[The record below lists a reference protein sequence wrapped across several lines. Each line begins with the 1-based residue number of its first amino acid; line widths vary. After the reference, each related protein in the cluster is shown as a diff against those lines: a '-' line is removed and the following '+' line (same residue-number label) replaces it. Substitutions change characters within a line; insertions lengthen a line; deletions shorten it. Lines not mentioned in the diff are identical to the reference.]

1 MSTPEL
7 LAKRE
12 QRRRMEAQAA
22 ALSRQGLSRRL
33 LQPIQQPNSCSY
45 RQPQDK
51 QHSNV
56 PGLATQPA
64 ARNAFSR
71 VGLKRSAA
79 AAAPPAPQPAEDTGI
94 SAEDLAKVR
103 CHATQGCL
111 LLPQLTAG
119 SRLWYTCSNG
129 SVPTSIGA
137 CPQATSRCIMHERLK
152 AEVWHRCM
160 AD

>member
-1 MSTPEL
+1 MLSYTMVSCSCTAGGIGEMSTPEL

-45 RQPQDK
+45 RQAQDK
-51 QHSNV
+51 QHSTV
-56 PGLATQPA
+56 PGLTTQPA

-79 AAAPPAPQPAEDTGI
+79 AAAPPVPQPEETGI
-94 SAEDLAKVR
+94 SAEALAKVR
-103 CHATQGCL
+103 
-111 LLPQLTAG
+111 
-119 SRLWYTCSNG
+119 
-129 SVPTSIGA
+129 
-137 CPQATSRCIMHERLK
+137 
-152 AEVWHRCM
+152 
-160 AD
+160 